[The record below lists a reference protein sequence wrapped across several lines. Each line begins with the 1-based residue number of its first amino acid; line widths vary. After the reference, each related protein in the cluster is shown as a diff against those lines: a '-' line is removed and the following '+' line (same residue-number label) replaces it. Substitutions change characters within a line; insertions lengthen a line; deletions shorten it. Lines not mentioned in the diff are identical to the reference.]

1 MSSVSPAVLE
11 TAVDDEAEE
20 GDDEETAKSCYRGDA
35 GRAQLVTL
43 VTRAV

>member
-20 GDDEETAKSCYRGDA
+20 GDDEETAESRDRRDA
-35 GRAQLVTL
+35 GRAQLVTR
-43 VTRAV
+43 VV